1 MRPYKRN
8 ALIVPDV
15 FQERIFSSAA
25 RVEFFPGQNRIA
37 YFAPQLPLDFAH
49 GFRYCFAARSADHEN
64 IDVARGILLVASEG
78 TVQISLLNA
87 VNFLEGLRNQR
98 RRANGVRQRKLDE
111 RVTYSTDRCKLTNG
125 AQFEWPFRL
134 IAARGKRL
142 RAGQQRRTPIIRLA
156 RKSISACLPRVE
168 VLVSVTEGI
177 KMSKPSDLVQ
187 GTLDMLLLKIL
198 ALEPMNGFAVSQ
210 RLKQVSG
217 DVLQVSD
224 GSLYPALHKLE
235 QEGWITAEWKT
246 SEYGR
251 RAKYYS
257 LTRLGRRQLEK
268 EADNWG
274 RLSSAISRVIK
285 IKEA

>member
-1 MRPYKRN
+1 MDRQLECRGLPSS
-8 ALIVPDV
+8 
-15 FQERIFSSAA
+15 FQKL
-25 RVEFFPGQNRIA
+25 
-37 YFAPQLPLDFAH
+37 LPLLTED
-49 GFRYCFAARSADHEN
+49 
-64 IDVARGILLVASEG
+64 RGD
-78 TVQISLLNA
+78 SL
-87 VNFLEGLRNQR
+87 G
-98 RRANGVRQRKLDE
+98 
-111 RVTYSTDRCKLTNG
+111 Y
-125 AQFEWPFRL
+125 
-134 IAARGKRL
+134 RGHR
-142 RAGQQRRTPIIRLA
+142 
-156 RKSISACLPRVE
+156 
-168 VLVSVTEGI
+168 
-177 KMSKPSDLVQ
+177 MSKPSDLVQ
-187 GTLDMLLLKIL
+187 GTLDMLLLKFL

-251 RAKYYS
+251 WAKYYS

-285 IKEA
+285 LKEA